1 MVLGMLATDG
11 EVKYRWGKQMLSL
24 KQERDDCRGS
34 FRFESNG
41 VAYRPA
47 PISFILKLVSPTQR
61 IRPLSGITGGWGR
74 GSVMRQKSSLTVN
87 RPGVRS
93 VRLSHEPFYK
103 ETRCFLSPFQ
113 ERSMN

>member
-1 MVLGMLATDG
+1 MLATDG

-47 PISFILKLVSPTQR
+47 PISFILKLVSLTQR
-61 IRPLSGITGGWGR
+61 IRPLCGITGGWGR
-74 GSVMRQKSSLTVN
+74 GAVMRPKSSLTVN
-87 RPGVRS
+87 RRGVRS
-93 VRLSHEPFYK
+93 VSVSQVRCCK
-103 ETRCFLSPFQ
+103 ETGCCIA
-113 ERSMN
+113 